1 MEGCLLSLLFDELSL
16 ALTIALPLLATM
28 RASCWIHMPV
38 VAGRWYVFKGRLPII
53 IGLESQ
59 ATNCD
64 NILIEIVCEI
74 EDTLRQF
81 LKLPCRDRGHCSA
94 LSARKYLVFGAALF
108 CDHKPDCDPQFNI
121 WDGFGHEKNYSIQVL
136 NAPSLSDSLLHC
148 NTIAEL
154 LVQ

>member
-53 IGLESQ
+53 IDLESQ
-59 ATNCD
+59 AMNCG

-94 LSARKYLVFGAALF
+94 LSARKYLVFGAVLF
-108 CDHKPDCDPQFNI
+108 CDHKPDRGPKFNTR
-121 WDGFGHEKNYSIQVL
+121 DGFSHEENCSFHVL
-136 NAPSLSDSLLHC
+136 NAPSLSDSLLCC
-148 NTIAEL
+148 NKIAEL